1 MVNEQIRNA
10 IEQCAS
16 QVGTHVVDVVV
27 RGERNSM
34 VIEVFVDSEGG
45 ITAETCAI
53 VSREVET
60 TLERNQLVRGHY
72 RLEVSSPGIDT
83 ALKFPW
89 QYKKHIGRQLH
100 LRTHR
105 ENQLQDQE
113 GKFVA
118 MDESG
123 VMLEFKRQGER
134 LRIPFDE
141 IVEAT
146 VKAPW

>member
-1 MVNEQIRNA
+1 MIDAQIRNV
-10 IEQCAS
+10 IEECAS
-16 QVGTHVVDVVV
+16 RSRTHVVDVVM
-27 RGERNSM
+27 RGERNST
-34 VIEVFVDSEGG
+34 VIEVFVDSEDGV
-45 ITAETCAI
+45 TAETCAT

-60 TLERNQLVRGHY
+60 ALETNQLVRGHY
-72 RLEVSSPGIDT
+72 RLEVSSPGIGR

-89 QYKKHIGRQLH
+89 QYKKHIGRELSIRTRREDQL
-100 LRTHR
+100 R
-105 ENQLQDQE
+105 EQA

-123 VMLEFKRQGER
+123 VVLELKRQGEQ

-141 IVEAT
+141 IVEAK